1 MLCIPSLGAKNK
13 NTNEYIHPR
22 IANKIDKYI
31 CVECDKD
38 LILCKGKIR
47 NPYFRHKNEST
58 DPCHYYSSPTETQ
71 IHKEAKMLL
80 KYLLDNKIPLSFI
93 RNCECCK
100 KEEIIKIP
108 EITDKSSIKIEHRFE
123 YNGLKIADVVY
134 IDDENIKYIF
144 EICNTNKTKNENR
157 PEPWF
162 EIDAMTLINIVN
174 NNENLN
180 SIVIPC
186 IRIKRCE
193 NCELENL
200 KVVDIEK
207 YIRIK
212 LGQTVFDIKYS
223 DECTCR
229 IICDN
234 CRLRQKPSFYFDD
247 DDNIIDDFN
256 KEYSYVCTCRINEN
270 KCNYYYCA
278 RPDHLRFWFDARKD
292 TEHNKKIIDLFS
304 DFQKNYKSIVY
315 SYKGSFYAY
324 IIDSNDY
331 DINVYSHYKD
341 YPLSNNYPCVKEMDL
356 TGEGTVQIIKIILE
370 TIKNLEKDK
379 IIIEKLNNAYYKT
392 SDIKNNYIY
401 FKINFSK
408 KDLIKNLGGKWNN
421 EHKLWYIK
429 KSIYIDNKDYIDS
442 FIERK
447 IEWVECCMCSI
458 SRVFDS
464 YDYVCLKCTDKLVND
479 DDLKNPFYG
488 CYMSK
493 K

>member
-31 CVECDKD
+31 CIECDKD

-47 NPYFRHKNEST
+47 NPYFRHKNESIN
-58 DPCHYYSSPTETQ
+58 PCNYYSSPTETQ

-80 KYLLDNKIPLSFI
+80 KYLLDNKISLSFI

-100 KEEIIKIP
+100 KEEIIKIA
-108 EITDKSSIKIEHRFE
+108 EITHKSSIKIEHRFE

-174 NNENLN
+174 NSENLS

-212 LGQTVFDIKYS
+212 LGQTVFDKNI
-223 DECTCR
+223 DMCDCCTEECNQYF
-229 IICDN
+229 CDK
-234 CRLRQKPSFYFDD
+234 RPS
-247 DDNIIDDFN
+247 
-256 KEYSYVCTCRINEN
+256 
-270 KCNYYYCA
+270 
-278 RPDHLRFWFDARKD
+278 HLRFHFNARKN
-292 TEHNKKIIDLFS
+292 TENNKEIIDLF
-304 DFQKNYKSIVY
+304 DEFYKNYKVIVC
-315 SYKGSFYAY
+315 SSKGNLNAY
-324 IIDSNDY
+324 IINSNEYKKYNYWNVDSCYLPD
-331 DINVYSHYKD
+331 
-341 YPLSNNYPCVKEMDL
+341 NYPIIKQICL
-356 TGEGTVQIIKIILE
+356 TGEGTVQIIKIILD
-370 TIKNLEKDK
+370 TIENLEK
-379 IIIEKLNNAYYKT
+379 EKNMKEKYKNIKYKT
-392 SDIKNNYIY
+392 SDIKDKHNVY

-429 KSIYIDNKDYIDS
+429 KSIYINNKDYIDS
-442 FIERK
+442 FIEGK
-447 IEWVECCMCSI
+447 IDWIEDICYMCNGAGLVKGTNCFGCSI
-458 SRVFDS
+458 
-464 YDYVCLKCTDKLVND
+464 K
-479 DDLKNPFYG
+479 
-488 CYMSK
+488 
-493 K
+493 